1 MMELFRN
8 DAYKVVE
15 SAGNSCFSVRGNHAW
30 VGEGPSFF
38 IPAAKLKVGRIISIF
53 VCLARRVLSKF
64 RQVCRYK
71 RAIQGKVA
79 LAGVSGPGKVVSR
92 RL

>member
-1 MMELFRN
+1 MTELFCN
-8 DAYKVVE
+8 DTYKVVE
-15 SAGNSCFSVRGNHAW
+15 PAGDSCFSVRGNHTWA
-30 VGEGPSFF
+30 GEGPSFF

-53 VCLARRVLSKF
+53 VCLAHRVLSKF

-71 RAIQGKVA
+71 RAIQGKIA